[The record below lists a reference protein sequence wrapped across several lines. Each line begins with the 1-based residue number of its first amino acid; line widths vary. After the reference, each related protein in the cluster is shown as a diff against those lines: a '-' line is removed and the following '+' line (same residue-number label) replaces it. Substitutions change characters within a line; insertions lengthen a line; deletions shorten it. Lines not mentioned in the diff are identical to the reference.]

1 MLVFLFC
8 LVFYLNNSV
17 FNLVHSISESEIR
30 AQLTGAV
37 NASVYKQLSENYDA
51 YSNLVKIEKKSDGSI
66 ASLETNNSRLLNARA
81 TLVSSLLQNFKSTE
95 VMQVKIPLGNL
106 SGINIL
112 SGFGPQLKIN
122 SILTKNFNAY
132 FENSF
137 TEVGI
142 NQSLYQINFTV
153 TYEIDLLIPSSKDN
167 IKITQTFPV
176 MSTVIVGEVPDAY
189 TEITRLTDDINESD
203 IDDLYDFGATI
214 E

>member
-1 MLVFLFC
+1 MNDCLYYIGNRRRRRRPTIKLVLLLVFLFC

-112 SGFGPQLKIN
+112 SGFGPQL
-122 SILTKNFNAY
+122 
-132 FENSF
+132 
-137 TEVGI
+137 
-142 NQSLYQINFTV
+142 
-153 TYEIDLLIPSSKDN
+153 
-167 IKITQTFPV
+167 
-176 MSTVIVGEVPDAY
+176 
-189 TEITRLTDDINESD
+189 
-203 IDDLYDFGATI
+203 
-214 E
+214 